1 MCKWISNIAYVSQS
15 SYFQKDTI
23 KNNVAFGVKDSDVD
37 EDKVYRSLKA
47 VNLENL
53 VKSYKDKLDTYVSE
67 LGANFSGG
75 QLQRLSIARA
85 IYANTDII
93 IFDEPTSFLDEK
105 NKKIILQNISNL
117 MDNRIIIIISHL
129 KDDMRI
135 CSKVYKIDGKQIKEI
150 NEKKNN

>member
-1 MCKWISNIAYVSQS
+1 
-15 SYFQKDTI
+15 
-23 KNNVAFGVKDSDVD
+23 VAFGVKDSDVD